1 MMGWGWNDGSGAGTN
16 WLWMGGMFVFWFAVI
31 GIGIWLVFRLT
42 DQRGSETRSSETPRA
57 ALDRRFASGEVNV
70 DQYAEARRLLET
82 KPLSRP

>member
-42 DQRGSETRSSETPRA
+42 DQRSDETRSSETPRT